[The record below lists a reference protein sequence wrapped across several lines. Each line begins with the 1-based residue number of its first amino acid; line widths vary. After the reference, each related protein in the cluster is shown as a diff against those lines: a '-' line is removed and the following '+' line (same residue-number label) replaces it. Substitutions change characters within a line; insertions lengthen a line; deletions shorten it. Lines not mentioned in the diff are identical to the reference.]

1 MFILLASIA
10 FAATSAK
17 IVTDSTSPGC
27 YEAEEVQRNC
37 HSLEAIVDSGD
48 SVVYTVEGV
57 EPDTTYTAS
66 FMYNIDPGSVGV
78 FEFSIDGIDA
88 DSITLDKRRW
98 TPHSVTFTTS
108 ENVPDEVK
116 LKFRATGGN
125 AKFYLDNIQF
135 TPSPEPT
142 AFVNFKYEKGCCPAD
157 FCYTGGVIPEHPSCI
172 HDDFYEKNVSMPPIG
187 WELADF
193 GGKLTD
199 PSSFLDAPTGYRCIN
214 GTWTFSRAKTTPL
227 YDRAGFCPRDDQCFI
242 YADSGLAEDACVES
256 GTFHKYSDEW
266 YYCHK
271 GNWTT
276 RTKEIALQMLDMT
289 GPDDT
294 YTIFCDKYDRSLNP
308 DETGNYYRD
317 YLGDNVAALV
327 ASDMVNEF
335 CILELNGKV
344 IAGVSLNQEINETLG
359 GDDCVPGGI
368 QCLTEGMCEEGCLIN
383 PSQDL
388 IPPSKSFLEMLKG
401 PEHLDYCDSAIQN
414 TDGQYN
420 ECSSRDIYYN
430 SKLKTVLFTKPHQL
444 PLDERQVVPL
454 VQTETLFDVIFNYL
468 RGILQNLIGIGGLA
482 TPQTEAVQQQNL
494 DFIEKA
500 GSFDKLY
507 ISHSPEGPNGNP
519 RAIRAI
525 RETRAHKRAD
535 VGVTIKTF
543 ISAEYFNYQANICN
557 FFYKHNYL
565 DLREQIS
572 KNNNIQCT
580 PVISDN
586 EQWMHSIYVEE
597 PAFEE
602 IPQKLEKIRIWKPA
616 SDSFWNDLTSKIRT
630 QPIRSL
636 PGTSPPTPDFITAPA
651 ENPVAG
657 GKIAFS
663 IYTDEPEGQK
673 FIARTWDFGDGNKAS
688 SAFNITTWHMYD
700 APAEYDI
707 TLCVMNQN
715 YQISCTSP
723 TTIDVG
729 PGPSVSIQESLQT
742 DEQKQNGEVTV
753 EFKLTGGIE
762 PYTIKVE
769 WGDGST
775 STANSEGILGDE
787 EITYENNI
795 FTATHQYEFETGHV
809 ALDFIINASGRDGS
823 DHGGVKFDNW
833 KKIIVEK
840 E

>member
-1 MFILLASIA
+1 MIFLLTSIA

-17 IVTDSTSPGC
+17 IITDSTSPGC
-27 YEAEEVQRNC
+27 YEAEGVQRNC

-48 SVVYTVEGV
+48 SVVYTIQGV
-57 EPDTTYTAS
+57 EPETTYTTS
-66 FMYNIDPGSVGV
+66 FMFKLQSGA
-78 FEFSIDGIDA
+78 FEFSIDGINV
-88 DSITLDKRRW
+88 DSATLNAITWKQ
-98 TPHSVTFTTS
+98 HSISFTTP
-108 ENVPDEVK
+108 ENVPAEVK

-125 AKFYLDNIQF
+125 AVFYLDNIQF

-142 AFVNFKYEKGCCPAD
+142 AFVNFKYEKGCCPSD

-193 GGKLTD
+193 GGKLND

-227 YDRAGFCPRDDQCFI
+227 YDKAGFCPKDDQCFI
-242 YADSGLAEDACVES
+242 GGSALAEIACKES
-256 GTFHKYSDEW
+256 GTFHPYADEW
-266 YYCHK
+266 FYCHQ

-276 RTKEIALQMLDMT
+276 RTKEIALQMWEMT
-289 GPDDT
+289 GSDDT

-308 DETGNYYRD
+308 DETETHYRD
-317 YLGDNVAALV
+317 YLGDNVASLV

-344 IAGVSLNQEINETLG
+344 VAGVSLNQEINNTIG
-359 GDDCVPGGI
+359 GGQRDCTFYDAPEHCDEDGKYIGPA
-368 QCLTEGMCEEGCLIN
+368 EEIL
-383 PSQDL
+383 
-388 IPPSKSFLEMLKG
+388 SKSFLEMLKG
-401 PEHLDYCDSAIQN
+401 PDDLDYCDSAIQN
-414 TDGQYN
+414 TDGQYH
-420 ECSSRDIYYN
+420 ECANRDIYYN
-430 SKLKTVLFTKPHQL
+430 SKLNVVLFTKPHQR
-444 PLDERQVVPL
+444 PIDERQVVPI

-468 RGILQNLIGIGGLA
+468 RGILQNLIGVGGLA

-572 KNNNIQCT
+572 NNNNIQCT
-580 PVISDN
+580 PVIIDD
-586 EQWMHSIYVEE
+586 EQWLHSIYVEE

-602 IPQKLEKIRIWKPA
+602 IPAELRSIRVWKGA

-630 QPIRSL
+630 QPVR
-636 PGTSPPTPDFITAPA
+636 
-651 ENPVAG
+651 
-657 GKIAFS
+657 
-663 IYTDEPEGQK
+663 
-673 FIARTWDFGDGNKAS
+673 
-688 SAFNITTWHMYD
+688 
-700 APAEYDI
+700 
-707 TLCVMNQN
+707 
-715 YQISCTSP
+715 
-723 TTIDVG
+723 
-729 PGPSVSIQESLQT
+729 
-742 DEQKQNGEVTV
+742 
-753 EFKLTGGIE
+753 
-762 PYTIKVE
+762 
-769 WGDGST
+769 
-775 STANSEGILGDE
+775 
-787 EITYENNI
+787 
-795 FTATHQYEFETGHV
+795 
-809 ALDFIINASGRDGS
+809 
-823 DHGGVKFDNW
+823 
-833 KKIIVEK
+833 
-840 E
+840 